1 MAREVEAGEGARE
14 VEDAEETELR
24 QTPTTAKTTPS
35 SFSQAN
41 VSRRKSRLKRK
52 TQTTDELYIPLEIE
66 TDVDGSPID
75 LNQKYVDEQ

>member
-14 VEDAEETELR
+14 VEDAEETEIR
-24 QTPTTAKTTPS
+24 QTQKTAKTTPS